1 MQKCQDCQNVLEKNE
16 PKKLDQINKN
26 TTLRSHSEMDKNIFI
41 IMFFYKGTP
50 LQSNLG
56 GFESNDW
63 SVFLKFYNSSLTI
76 VWVGMRKLVE
86 NNSPNAKGRKL
97 TENYFVEK

>member
-56 GFESNDW
+56 RFRVQRLV
-63 SVFLKFYNSSLTI
+63 SVFEVLQFQRDHSLGRYAETR
-76 VWVGMRKLVE
+76 RKQ
-86 NNSPNAKGRKL
+86 L
-97 TENYFVEK
+97 TECKG